1 MKNKGLS
8 KNAIILKA
16 VLFESFPEMNSIYN
30 NASKEEKRRMKEQNK
45 EFLKANGIKLEK
57 ETNYIK

>member
-1 MKNKGLS
+1 MKNKELS

-16 VLFESFPEMNSIYN
+16 ILFEDFPEINSIYN
-30 NASKEEKRRMKEQNK
+30 NASKEEKRRMREQNK